1 MKMVT
6 RGKSASRGNIDVQLR
21 QCPDPDMY
29 VFDLHVFFPQPI
41 VISDNKSPFFL
52 FTSHAYSWQF
62 HMCWVS
68 VFIGA
73 GTFHTKY
80 LHYHL
85 LFLLSPPPPSVLFV
99 TMNLNTLSTWRMAS
113 GCWTCGAPHFIL
125 IPEDE
130 KKKKYDKC
138 WHLHFKCH
146 PFLKRVWRDGLRR
159 YSNTE
164 ITLCPIRMKRLVILL
179 LSNLLSESPGEENKT
194 SHDMW
199 KTPLCLLS
207 YLKVRK

>member
-1 MKMVT
+1 M
-6 RGKSASRGNIDVQLR
+6 SRSR
-21 QCPDPDMY
+21 
-29 VFDLHVFFPQPI
+29 HVRVWFARFFSPQPT

-73 GTFHTKY
+73 GTFSIQNIYTTIYYSYYHPRLRRCYLLLWIWILWAHEGWHQDVETVERHISYWYQRTK
-80 LHYHL
+80 
-85 LFLLSPPPPSVLFV
+85 
-99 TMNLNTLSTWRMAS
+99 R
-113 GCWTCGAPHFIL
+113 
-125 IPEDE
+125 
-130 KKKKYDKC
+130 KKKYDKC

-164 ITLCPIRMKRLVILL
+164 IALCPVRMKRLLILL